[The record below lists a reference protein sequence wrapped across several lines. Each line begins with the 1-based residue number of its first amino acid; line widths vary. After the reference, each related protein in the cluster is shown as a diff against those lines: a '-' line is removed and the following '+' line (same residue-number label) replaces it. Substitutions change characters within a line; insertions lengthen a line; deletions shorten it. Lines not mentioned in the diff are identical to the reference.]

1 MLNDGPLDFIPLW
14 LLFAATVLLV
24 LLVVEGGYR
33 LGTYR
38 RLRSEN
44 EKEAPAGAMV
54 GTAVGLLAF
63 LLAIAFGMAADRYDK
78 RREVVL
84 DEANA
89 IGTAYL
95 RTSLLEQA
103 QGAVVRK
110 LLREYVD
117 VRIEAVASGSIA
129 SAVRRSEALH
139 NQLWAV
145 AAEAGAKN
153 TESVMVG
160 LFIQA
165 LNEVIDLHST
175 RIQAGV
181 RSRLP
186 GTIWLALYAVA
197 VVALMGMGYHG
208 GLAGTSRSLAILA
221 VALTFSLALWLI
233 ADLDRPN
240 AGWLRVS
247 QQPML
252 DLRATMTEPV
262 AAPSP

>member
-1 MLNDGPLDFIPLW
+1 MPSEGLLDFIPLW

-24 LLVVEGGYR
+24 LVVVEGGYR

-38 RLRSEN
+38 LKRSET

-63 LLAIAFGMAADRYDK
+63 LLAFAFGMATTRYDN
-78 RREVVL
+78 RRAVVL

-103 QGAVVRK
+103 QGVEVRK

-117 VRIEAVASGSIA
+117 VRIEAVETGNVAKGM
-129 SAVRRSEALH
+129 RRSEELH
-139 NQLWAV
+139 NLLWTQ

-153 TESVMVG
+153 AESVMVG

-165 LNEVIDLHST
+165 LNDVIDLHSI
-175 RIQAGV
+175 RVQAGL

-186 GTIWLALYAVA
+186 GTIWFALYAVA
-197 VVALMGMGYHG
+197 IVALAGMGYHG
-208 GLAGTSRSLAILA
+208 GLTGTSRSLAVWA
-221 VALTFSLALWLI
+221 VAFSFSTALWLI
-233 ADLDRPN
+233 ANLDRPQ

-247 QQPML
+247 QQAML
-252 DLRATMTEPV
+252 DLRASMVEP
-262 AAPSP
+262 APSR